1 MTATNATPWTDLG
14 GGIRVRR
21 SVAYAMN
28 SVLLLDPEHTIVVD
42 PGVLPSE
49 LDDLKRAVDDAGP
62 AKVTLF
68 FTHAHWDHVLGVP
81 WWPKARVV
89 AHDRFAAEVRR
100 DRARILSEAT
110 RIAAEHGETWSAG
123 FEPFAPHEPMS
134 GMRFAKVGPWRV
146 VWRDAL
152 GHCDSQLNL
161 HLPESRTLI
170 AADMLSD
177 IEIPWLNR
185 APAFYRATIEALL
198 PLAEN
203 GAIETLIPG
212 HGEIARDASAVRARL
227 ARDLEYLDALEAGVR
242 DARQRGLTLEQAQ
255 EKLGGTRLD
264 VGDADMM
271 APVHRE
277 NVKLAWQAPPQ
288 ASPSTRG
295 PTGPRQMPPTDRSP

>member
-1 MTATNATPWTDLG
+1 MPRTASAWADLG

-49 LDDLKRAVDDAGP
+49 LDDMKRAVDDARP
-62 AKVTLF
+62 AQVTLF
-68 FTHAHWDHVLGVP
+68 LTHAHWDHVLGLP
-81 WWPKARVV
+81 WWPKARIV
-89 AHDRFAAEVRR
+89 AHDRFGAEARRGAARTLE
-100 DRARILSEAT
+100 EAK
-110 RIAAEHGETWSAG
+110 RIAAAHGEAWTAG
-123 FEPFAPHEPMS
+123 FEPFVPHEPVS

-146 VWRDAL
+146 VWRDAF

-185 APAFYRATIEALL
+185 PPAIYRATLDALV
-198 PLAEN
+198 PLAEHD
-203 GAIETLIPG
+203 AIETLIPG
-212 HGEIARDASAVRARL
+212 HGGIARGAEAVRARIR
-227 ARDLEYLDALEAGVR
+227 RDIDYLDALEAGVR
-242 DARQRGLTLEQAQ
+242 DAKSRGLTLEQAQ
-255 EKLGGTRLD
+255 EQMGGMKLE
-264 VGDADMM
+264 VADATMM

-277 NVKLAWQAPPQ
+277 NVKLAREAPQ
-288 ASPSTRG
+288 
-295 PTGPRQMPPTDRSP
+295 